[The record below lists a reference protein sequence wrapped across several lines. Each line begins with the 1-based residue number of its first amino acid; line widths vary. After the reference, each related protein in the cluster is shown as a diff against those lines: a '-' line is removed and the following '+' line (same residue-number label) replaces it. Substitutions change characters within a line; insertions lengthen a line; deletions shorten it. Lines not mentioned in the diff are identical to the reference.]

1 MLGAYALQRYHL
13 SLAFACFILMKAV
26 GESGPE
32 ARFRL
37 TVCIFSRKDDKLI
50 HQQMVEGSNQLRLLI
65 KIWHIVM
72 ALAKPGEHYLVVKT
86 DGCKERPEWLI
97 RNLKARRIAVV
108 EPEKYPDGKLGCQL
122 S

>member
-1 MLGAYALQRYHL
+1 MLGAYALHRYHL
-13 SLAFACFILMKAV
+13 SLASSLENMMKA
-26 GESGPE
+26 GGDSGPE

-37 TVCIFSRKDDKLI
+37 TVCLFSRKDDKLI
-50 HQQMVEGSNQLRLLI
+50 HQQVVEGSNQLKLLI

-72 ALAKPGEHYLVVKT
+72 ALAKPGEHYLVVRT
-86 DGCKERPEWLI
+86 DGCRERPEWLI

-108 EPEKYPDGKLGCQL
+108 EPERYPDGKPGCQL

>member
-1 MLGAYALQRYHL
+1 MIRG
-13 SLAFACFILMKAV
+13 SEK
-26 GESGPE
+26 GSEN
-32 ARFRL
+32 RFRL
-37 TVCIFSRKDDKLI
+37 TVCLFERKSDKLI
-50 HQQMVEGSNQLRLLI
+50 HQQVVEGSNQLKLLI

-97 RNLKARRIAVV
+97 RNLKARRIPVV
-108 EPEKYPDGKLGCQL
+108 EPEKYPDGKAGCQL